1 MEKCPFCAGSIPG
14 EAVVCVHC
22 QRALTEA
29 TAGLPEAAVESV
41 SAPHASADAPS
52 RTRRLVGVGL
62 VLAGIVAGFL
72 GSWVLTFLLGWIGFA
87 MMLNASL
94 MVRIGIGLIL
104 GQFLMMPF
112 LP

>member
-1 MEKCPFCAGSIPG
+1 MKKCPFCAGDIRE

-29 TAGLPEAAVESV
+29 TAGSPEAAVESA
-41 SAPHASADAPS
+41 SAPPASPDAPS
-52 RTRRLVGVGL
+52 PTRRWVGVGL

-72 GSWVLTFLLGWIGFA
+72 GSPVLTFFLGWVGFV

-94 MVRIGIGLIL
+94 IVRIGIGLVL
-104 GQFLMMPF
+104 GQFLMIPF
-112 LP
+112 LL

>member
-1 MEKCPFCAGSIPG
+1 M
-14 EAVVCVHC
+14 CVHC

-29 TAGLPEAAVESV
+29 TAGLPEAAVESA
-41 SAPHASADAPS
+41 SAPPASADAPS

-72 GSWVLTFLLGWIGFA
+72 GSWLLTFFLGWTGFA

-94 MVRIGIGLIL
+94 IIRIGIGMIL
-104 GQFLMMPF
+104 GQFLMLPF

>member
-1 MEKCPFCAGSIPG
+1 MEKCPFCAGDIPE

-29 TAGLPEAAVESV
+29 TAGLPEAAVES
-41 SAPHASADAPS
+41 ASADAPS

-72 GSWVLTFLLGWIGFA
+72 GSSVLTFFLGWIGFA

-94 MVRIGIGLIL
+94 IIRIGIGLVL
-104 GQFLMMPF
+104 GQFLMIPF
-112 LP
+112 LL

>member
-1 MEKCPFCAGSIPG
+1 M
-14 EAVVCVHC
+14 CVHC

-29 TAGLPEAAVESV
+29 TAGLPEAAVESA
-41 SAPHASADAPS
+41 SAPPASADAPS
-52 RTRRLVGVGL
+52 RTRRFVGVGL

-72 GSWVLTFLLGWIGFA
+72 GSWVLTFFLGWIGFA

-94 MVRIGIGLIL
+94 IIRIGIGMIL
-104 GQFLMMPF
+104 GQFVMLPF